1 MNARAFNKSRTPLG
15 LTAVPA
21 WDRQMIRRH
30 VARNAVR
37 DDWTADAS
45 LTLVEAICA
54 GRGGLD
60 RAAAALRRPREECLE
75 QWNRLMPES
84 YRGGIDN
91 QAGLLAALREAVA

>member
-1 MNARAFNKSRTPLG
+1 MNAPAFNKSRTLFG
-15 LTAVPA
+15 VTAVPA
-21 WDRQMIRRH
+21 WNQHLIRRH
-30 VARNAVR
+30 VARHATH
-37 DDWTADAS
+37 DDWTAEAS
-45 LTLVEAICA
+45 LTLVETICA

-91 QAGLLAALREAVA
+91 QAGLLAALREVVA